1 MDGTHISQPE
11 KGKGKRKR
19 KKEKGCWYSVDELN
33 TSRLAQA
40 PLRPSSSD
48 EQ

>member
-1 MDGTHISQPE
+1 MDGTHVSQSE
-11 KGKGKRKR
+11 
-19 KKEKGCWYSVDELN
+19 KEKGCWYSVDELN
-33 TSRLAQA
+33 TFRLAQA